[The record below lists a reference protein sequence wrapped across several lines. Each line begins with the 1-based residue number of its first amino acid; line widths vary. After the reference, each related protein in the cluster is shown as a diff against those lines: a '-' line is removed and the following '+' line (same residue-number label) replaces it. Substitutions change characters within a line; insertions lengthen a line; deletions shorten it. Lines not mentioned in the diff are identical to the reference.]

1 MDKFGIE
8 FGKILFPTDFSD
20 SAENASNYAI
30 SMAEKFGSKI
40 FAVHVI
46 EPFTYTSDLGID
58 MGDQYQVM
66 EATAKRFLEDVVT
79 SIREKNIDVE
89 GILLTGEPFVEII
102 KFAKQEQ
109 VNLIIMATHGRSGIE
124 HILLGSTAEKVV
136 RKSPCPVLTIK
147 RPGQT
152 FSLP

>member
-1 MDKFGIE
+1 MNENKIE
-8 FGKILFPTDFSD
+8 FGKILFPTDFSE

-30 SMAEKFGSKI
+30 SMAEKFGSKV
-40 FAVHVI
+40 FAVHVV

-58 MGDQYQVM
+58 MGNQFQVM
-66 EATAKRFLEDVVT
+66 EATAKRFLEEAVT

>member
-1 MDKFGIE
+1 MNESGIKFE
-8 FGKILFPTDFSD
+8 KILFPTDFSE
-20 SAENASNYAI
+20 SAENASQYAI

-40 FAVHVI
+40 FVVHVV

-58 MGDQYQVM
+58 MGDQFQVM

-79 SIREKNIDVE
+79 SIREKNIDVQ
-89 GILLTGEPFVEII
+89 GILLTGAPFVEII

-109 VNLIIMATHGRSGIE
+109 VNLIIMATHGRTGIE

-136 RKSPCPVLTIK
+136 RKSPCPVLTVK
-147 RPGQT
+147 RTGQV